1 MAPSSRSTSAA
12 ELIGREAE
20 AARLDSLLDRL
31 PETGGAIVIRGEAGI
46 GKSAMLALAG
56 ERASALGFAKLV
68 TVGVESEAELAF
80 AGLHQLLF
88 PIVRTIEVL
97 PAPQREPLNAVFG
110 TIESAE
116 PDPFRVAMAAFR
128 LVVEAAESSPLVLLV
143 DDAHWLDRSSL
154 DVLTFIARRLEGVPV
169 ALVATVRT
177 GYAAP
182 FDEARLPIL
191 ELGRLSAEA
200 AAAVLDRA
208 APQLHPVSRARVLA
222 EAAGNPLAL
231 VELPRTAPYS
241 PASRERIAPPPPTLN
256 ARLEQ
261 AFAARLRDL
270 PEDTGLVM
278 LAAALDSRASLAEVT
293 GAATA
298 LHKSPVSIDALEP
311 AAALRLIDVSE
322 GEVRFRHPL
331 IRSAVRQAASATRLL
346 AMYAVLATVVSD
358 PERQL
363 WHRAMAAAGPD
374 EDVASALEEHAR
386 TARRRGAVAA
396 AGAALERAAALTPDP
411 RKRSERLLSA
421 AEVAYDLGLV
431 DVVRRLVDQTEPM
444 DHAPQVEAR
453 RAWLDEMTSGN
464 VWFDSHAPRTFVTIA
479 QQLAEAGDEEGA
491 LRSLVPIAHR
501 CWWTHTQPRTRQFVV
516 DAAGKIGVSEH
527 DPRLL
532 AVLALADPEAT
543 GAVVLRRIA
552 AVRSSELADPLAV
565 MHVGIAAEVAG
576 DFRLGSRFLTGAVS
590 GLRAQIR
597 LVPLTQALVHFAW
610 AATHTGEWPAAV
622 AAGKEAASLAQDT
635 RQPQYGVTGELF
647 AALASAL
654 LGSPADLDASL
665 AESER
670 TVLAI
675 RSTPLLA
682 TVHLARGAAALGG
695 GRYEDAFRHLWPVFD
710 EDDAVFHRFMR
721 WSAVLDVV
729 EAGVHGGHV
738 DRIAPV
744 MAELEDIAARSSI
757 PFLVIQLEC
766 ARPLLA
772 SDDAEERFTA
782 ALAGSVKDYP
792 FLQARTLF
800 AFGSWLRRRR
810 RSADSRG
817 PLRRSVELF
826 DVLGATA
833 WSKRARQEL
842 RATGETVGPRAPEA
856 RDRLTAQELQIAQ
869 LAADGLS
876 NREIGER
883 LFLSHRTVGSHLYR
897 IYPKLDITARGQL
910 RESLA
915 VGAGD

>member
-1 MAPSSRSTSAA
+1 MAQSSRTTSAA

-20 AARLDSLLDRL
+20 AARLDALLDRL
-31 PETGGAIVIRGEAGI
+31 PDGGGAIVIRGEAGI

-56 ERASALGFAKLV
+56 ERASALGFAKLA

-88 PIVRTIEVL
+88 PIIRSIELL
-97 PAPQREPLNAVFG
+97 PASQREPLNAAFG

-116 PDPFRVAMAAFR
+116 PDAFRVAMAAFR
-128 LVVEAAESSPLVLLV
+128 LVIEAAESSPLVVLV

-154 DVLTFIARRLEGVPV
+154 GVLTFIARRLEGVPV

-182 FDEARLPIL
+182 FDEARLPTL

-200 AAAVLDRA
+200 AGAVLDRA
-208 APQLHPVSRARVLA
+208 VPNLHPVSRARVLA

-231 VELPRTAPYS
+231 VELPRTSPYS
-241 PASRERIAPPPPTLN
+241 PAPRERIAPPPTTLN

-261 AFAARLRDL
+261 AFAARLHDL
-270 PEDTGLVM
+270 PEDTSLM
-278 LAAALDSRASLAEVT
+278 LLAAALDSRASLAEVVR
-293 GAATA
+293 AATG
-298 LHKSPVSIDALEP
+298 LHTSPVSIDALEP
-311 AAALRLIDVSE
+311 AVALGLIDVNE

-331 IRSAVRQAASATRLL
+331 IRSAVRQVASATQVL
-346 AMYAVLATVVSD
+346 AMYSVLATVVSD
-358 PERQL
+358 PERRL

-374 EDVASALEEHAR
+374 EAVASALEEHAR
-386 TARRRGAVAA
+386 IARRRGAVAA
-396 AGAALERAAALTPDP
+396 SGAALERAAALTPDP
-411 RKRSERLLSA
+411 RKRSERLVSA

-431 DVVRRLVDQTEPM
+431 DVARRLVDQTEPM

-453 RAWLDEMTSGN
+453 RAWLSEMTSGN
-464 VWFDSHAPRTFVTIA
+464 VWFDSHATRTFVTIA
-479 QQLAEAGDEEGA
+479 QRLAEAGDEEAA

-532 AVLALADPEAT
+532 AVLALADPEAK
-543 GAVVLRRIA
+543 GAAVLRRIA
-552 AVRSSELADPLAV
+552 AVRSSELADPLAA

-576 DFRLGSRFLTGAVS
+576 DFRLGSRLLTAGVS

-622 AAGKEAASLAQDT
+622 AAGEEAASLAQDT

-647 AALASAL
+647 AALARAL
-654 LGSPADLDASL
+654 LGSAADLDASL

-675 RSTPLLA
+675 RSTPLLTTA
-682 TVHLARGAAALGG
+682 HLARGAAALGD
-695 GRYEDAFRHLWPVFD
+695 GRYDDAFRHLWPVFD

-729 EAGVHGGHV
+729 EAGVHSGHV

-744 MAELEDIAARSSI
+744 IADLEEIAARSNV

-782 ALAGSVKDYP
+782 ALAGSVKHYP

-817 PLRRSVELF
+817 SAPAERRAVRRPLCHRVEQTRTP
-826 DVLGATA
+826 GAT
-833 WSKRARQEL
+833 RH
-842 RATGETVGPRAPEA
+842 G
-856 RDRLTAQELQIAQ
+856 
-869 LAADGLS
+869 
-876 NREIGER
+876 
-883 LFLSHRTVGSHLYR
+883 
-897 IYPKLDITARGQL
+897 
-910 RESLA
+910 
-915 VGAGD
+915 